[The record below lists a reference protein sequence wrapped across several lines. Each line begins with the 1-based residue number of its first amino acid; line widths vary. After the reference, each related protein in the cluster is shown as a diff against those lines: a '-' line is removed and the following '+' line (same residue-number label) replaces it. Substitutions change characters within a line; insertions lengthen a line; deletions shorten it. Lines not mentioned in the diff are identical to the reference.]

1 MLNGIWVVDRCHSDK
16 QLSGIDDESIW
27 LHHLTTILIYG
38 ERPKIKVPW
47 LVIKHTAWRAF
58 RFQKAYTNSE
68 PNSPISKTPLVV
80 LSRKSQHYLS
90 LVLR

>member
-47 LVIKHTAWRAF
+47 LVIKHTACL
-58 RFQKAYTNSE
+58 Q
-68 PNSPISKTPLVV
+68 ISK
-80 LSRKSQHYLS
+80 S
-90 LVLR
+90 LHKLRTKLPDI